1 MKNFSSQYNNNLNYF
16 PASYSSLYPQ
26 PQRKANG
33 KGLIQLQYQ
42 QKQENL
48 SSQQYDN
55 SQHYYLQ
62 QQQDICFDNDSMLSS
77 NMIVQTP
84 QFSES
89 QEEICDMFF
98 NQKAY
103 LQNQDKN
110 ISNEEQS
117 SNMIACNN
125 QDVYY
130 DIDEANQ
137 NYEEEY
143 PNQQEIYEN
152 DPYQI
157 QIQGSNQ
164 SYENNKIGKSY
175 QNYNFSNNI
184 QIPSSINSKIQSNSQ
199 NGLQQ
204 QQINQSLCL
213 KCSPSQQNNQKR
225 CQCNPLPQQGSSIS
239 KKSEIQNK
247 YISSPVIKVEQSN
260 QQPAQQ
266 NQMQNSLNHSS
277 NLTVQKD
284 LKNEAQKIL
293 NAPQIYDQSS
303 ISRQKSQKKQPID
316 NGIIDDYESIAE
328 DYEQNSENRG
338 QYSLENSH
346 CYSSDQSESNMNNS
360 SKHSSCSYYN
370 SEEQYFSGSQY
381 NHANNDEVAADK
393 KPRSKRSQ
401 NESLKDA
408 SSALNAKK
416 AIKKYKPKKKY
427 KQSRQK
433 NVFKNFG
440 NALMNC
446 IQNNFVIRDF
456 IEKRLGNDASSIE
469 AFHNSFLK
477 DQLNHL
483 KNKED
488 FLQGWRVQESQD
500 DSQMILFK
508 QVFKEVSLKFF
519 NEYAAKYVNESD
531 KLKNKDIHIK
541 AIPIFIK
548 GLQNVNELYKF
559 KLS

>member
-1 MKNFSSQYNNNLNYF
+1 MKMSQGKERKNLNFSSQQCNNNLNYI
-16 PASYSSLYPQ
+16 PASYSSRYPQ
-26 PQRKANG
+26 PQRKLNG
-33 KGLIQLQYQ
+33 K
-42 QKQENL
+42 
-48 SSQQYDN
+48 
-55 SQHYYLQ
+55 
-62 QQQDICFDNDSMLSS
+62 DICFDNDSMLSS
-77 NMIVQTP
+77 NMIAQTP

-110 ISNEEQS
+110 NSNEEQS
-117 SNMIACNN
+117 SNMIPCNN

-164 SYENNKIGKSY
+164 SYENKKIGKSY
-175 QNYNFSNNI
+175 QNYNFSNCV
-184 QIPSSINSKIQSNSQ
+184 QIPSSINSQNQSNSQ

-204 QQINQSLCL
+204 QQINQSPCL
-213 KCSPSQQNNQKR
+213 SCSASQQNNQKM
-225 CQCNPLPQQGSSIS
+225 CQQCINVLPQQSSSIP

-247 YISSPVIKVEQSN
+247 YISSPVIRVEQQN
-260 QQPAQQ
+260 IQPAQQ
-266 NQMQNSLNHSS
+266 NQMQNSPS
-277 NLTVQKD
+277 NSQNPIMQKE
-284 LKNEAQKIL
+284 LKNEVQKML
-293 NAPQIYDQSS
+293 NAPQLQDQSS
-303 ISRQKSQKKQPID
+303 INRQKSQKKQPID

-328 DYEQNSENRG
+328 EYEQNSQNRG
-338 QYSLENSH
+338 QYSLENSNY
-346 CYSSDQSESNMNNS
+346 YSSDQSDSNMNNS
-360 SKHSSCSYYN
+360 SKHASCSYYN

-381 NHANNDEVAADK
+381 NHANNDEVVADK
-393 KPRSKRSQ
+393 KPRSRRSQ

-408 SSALNAKK
+408 SSALNSKK

-456 IEKRLGNDASSIE
+456 IEKRLGNDSNSIE

-500 DSQMILFK
+500 DQQMILFK